1 MDTVLWLLALQGV
14 LGAFD
19 IVYHHEMTE
28 RLTWRRSAAFELK
41 LHGMR
46 NFLYGLLYLG
56 LGWFLWQGLW
66 AWLLGLILVVEVA
79 LTLWD
84 FVIEDRTRRL
94 PASERVTHTVLALN
108 YGVILALL
116 FPHLRIW
123 AGETTALL
131 FTYRGF
137 FSWLFLA
144 YALGVLFWAW
154 RDLLRGGRLASLP
167 KPEPLLTDVF
177 ERPLSVLVTGGT
189 GLIGSRL
196 CAALAEAGNQVTVLT
211 RDRRRAMELAAPATV
226 VEGLDEIPR
235 AVHFDAIV
243 NLAGEP
249 IATGR
254 WTQTKKREMVA
265 SRVELTRALVR
276 YMGRCERRPGV
287 LVSGSAIGFYGND
300 GTRTFTEDD
309 PAGDGLAAE
318 LCRRWEAAAREAE
331 TYGVRVCLLRT
342 GLVLAAHGG
351 ALGQMLLPF
360 ELGFGAR
367 LADGQQ
373 WMSWIHLD
381 DLVRLIAHCIV
392 KDDLSGPVNGTAP
405 QPLTNTEFTHR
416 LGHALR
422 RPAWL
427 WVPASVVRAALGEMA
442 DEVLLASQRVLPR
455 KAEASGFRFL
465 YPHADAALQAILR

>member
-19 IVYHHEMTE
+19 IVYHHEITE

-41 LHGMR
+41 LHGAR
-46 NFLYGLLYLG
+46 NFLYGLLYGG
-56 LGWFLWQGLW
+56 LGWFRWQGLW

-84 FVIEDRTRRL
+84 FVIEDLTRRL

-116 FPHLRIW
+116 FPHLRTW
-123 AGETTALL
+123 AGETTAQV

-144 YALGVLFWAW
+144 YALGVLLWAW
-154 RDLLRGGRLASLP
+154 RDLHRGVRLSNP
-167 KPEPLLTDVF
+167 PRTEPLLAGVF
-177 ERPLSVLVTGGT
+177 ERPLSVLITGGT
-189 GLIGSRL
+189 GLVGSRL
-196 CAALAEAGNQVTVLT
+196 CAALAEAGNQVTVLS
-211 RDRRRAMELAAPATV
+211 RDRRRAMELTTPVTV
-226 VEGLDEIPR
+226 VERLDEIPR
-235 AVHFDAIV
+235 AVHFDAVV

-254 WTQTKKREMVA
+254 WTQRKKQEMVA

-276 YMGRCERRPGV
+276 YLGRCERRPGV

-309 PAGDGLAAE
+309 PAGTGLAAE
-318 LCRRWEAAAREAE
+318 LCKRWEAAAWEAK

-342 GLVLAAHGG
+342 ALVLAAHGG

-360 ELGFGAR
+360 ELGLGAR
-367 LADGQQ
+367 LADGRH

-392 KDDLSGPVNGTAP
+392 NEGLSGPVNATAP
-405 QPLTNTEFTHR
+405 QPLTNTEFTRR
-416 LGHALR
+416 LGHTLG

-427 WVPASVVRAALGEMA
+427 WVPKAVLRAALGQMA

>member
-1 MDTVLWLLALQGV
+1 MDTVFWLLALQGV
-14 LGAFD
+14 LGVFD
-19 IVYHHEMTE
+19 IVYHHEITE

-41 LHGMR
+41 LHGAR
-46 NFLYGLLYLG
+46 NLLYGVLYAG
-56 LGWFLWQGLW
+56 LGWFRWQGLW

-94 PASERVTHTVLALN
+94 PATERVTHAVLAIN
-108 YGVILALL
+108 YGIILALL
-116 FPHLRIW
+116 FPHLHAW
-123 AGETTALL
+123 AGVPTALA
-131 FTYRGF
+131 FTYRGL
-137 FSWLFLA
+137 FSWLFLV

-154 RDLLRGGRLASLP
+154 RDLHRGMRLS
-167 KPEPLLTDVF
+167 KPLSDQPLLKQVF

-196 CAALAEAGNQVTVLT
+196 CMALAETGNQVTVLT
-211 RDRRRAMELAAPATV
+211 RDRRRVMRLDAPATV
-226 VEGLDEIPR
+226 VESLDEIPR
-235 AVHFDAIV
+235 AVHFDAVV

-254 WTQTKKREMVA
+254 WTETKKRAMVA
-265 SRVELTRALVR
+265 SRVDLTRALVR
-276 YMGRCERRPGV
+276 YLGRCEQRPTV

-318 LCRRWEAAAREAE
+318 LCRRWESAALEAR

-360 ELGFGAR
+360 ELGLGAR
-367 LADGQQ
+367 LADGRH

-381 DLVRLIAHCIV
+381 DLVRLIAYCMV
-392 KDDLSGPVNGTAP
+392 DEGLSGPVNATAP
-405 QPLTNTEFTHR
+405 EPLTNKEFTLR
-416 LGHALR
+416 LGQTLH

-427 WVPASVVRAALGEMA
+427 RVPASLMRLALGQVA
-442 DEVLLASQRVLPR
+442 DEILLASQRVLPR
-455 KAEASGFRFL
+455 KAQASGFRFL
-465 YPHADAALQAILR
+465 YPHLDAALEALLR